1 MISIIIPLYN
11 KGNIIQLT
19 LNSILAQ
26 SYKDFEVIIVDDGS
40 TDESKQMLL
49 PYLENENIKYIYQ
62 TNKGVSA
69 ARNAG
74 AQQAK
79 GEWILFLDAD
89 DPLYPNALEILIST
103 IKKAPNASIISAK
116 YHSKK
121 NNSIKINN
129 SFRYEGFVKNKY
141 KWLFQNRYS
150 LRMGCFT
157 IKRNYFL
164 KFTFNEKL
172 SRFEDMEAILRW
184 IKEASIYITPHPIMI
199 YNQDTCA
206 LSKASSVLEK
216 DFVFNLQFKNKPF
229 WEKCKLGELF
239 YFGLLSYPN
248 QKKILIQKYYQ
259 YIPFILIA
267 KLNLISRKIWTR

>member
-40 TDESKQMLL
+40 TDKSKQMLL

-89 DPLYPNALEILIST
+89 DPLYPNALEILISA
-103 IKKAPNASIISAK
+103 IKKAPNAS
-116 YHSKK
+116 
-121 NNSIKINN
+121 
-129 SFRYEGFVKNKY
+129 
-141 KWLFQNRYS
+141 
-150 LRMGCFT
+150 
-157 IKRNYFL
+157 
-164 KFTFNEKL
+164 
-172 SRFEDMEAILRW
+172 
-184 IKEASIYITPHPIMI
+184 
-199 YNQDTCA
+199 
-206 LSKASSVLEK
+206 
-216 DFVFNLQFKNKPF
+216 
-229 WEKCKLGELF
+229 
-239 YFGLLSYPN
+239 
-248 QKKILIQKYYQ
+248 
-259 YIPFILIA
+259 
-267 KLNLISRKIWTR
+267 